1 MSGFAG
7 FFDAEESLTD
17 EKYLW
22 MALAR
27 RMAQRLS
34 HRGPDGRGAHVSSR
48 CAVAHVQRSV
58 PGAEYGAQPM
68 TCTENGRT
76 ATIVWDGELCNADE
90 LRTALSSRG
99 CSLETHCDAEI
110 ALKSYLCFG
119 PACAERM
126 NGVFAF
132 AVDDVQRES
141 LLLCR
146 DRFGAK
152 PLFYTF
158 SGGRLV
164 FASEIKALFEY
175 PGVRP
180 RLGRT
185 GICEIFGIGPARTPG
200 CGVYKSIKELLPG
213 HTAVFSRE
221 GFSPRPYFKLE
232 AHPYTEDYDATV
244 QRVRALLE
252 DIASRQLDGAV
263 PLAAAFSGG
272 TASAAI
278 AALAAMRQ
286 TAGGGLPLD
295 AYAPAYDDTPP
306 AAEALPGI
314 RQHTLHFDAERMADT
329 LTDAVIARDLPGM
342 AGLDGSALCL
352 FREIRK
358 RHAAALCGIGADAAF
373 AGWPWLFKRHPAGLF
388 PWSSAPL
395 LLAGL
400 LRPELAADLQ
410 VEDYVRERRC
420 EMTDAAPV
428 LRGESAENRRFRE
441 NSFLSL
447 YGFMGAQLEC
457 LDRYSMYSGLEVRT
471 PYTDYRLIEYLF
483 NAPRDIRAPQG
494 RINGLFYDACRGL
507 LPDEVF
513 GGERNQG
520 AAVSAACSPQYT
532 RAVRERLTDVLRDPE
547 QPIHRLISADAARRL
562 LREKSDRPWFGVQ
575 AAEAQLSAYLLQ
587 INLWLNRYKVKIDL

>member
-1 MSGFAG
+1 MSGFSG

-27 RMAQRLS
+27 RMAQRLA
-34 HRGPDGRGAHVSSR
+34 HRGPDGRGAHVSSH
-48 CAVAHVQRSV
+48 CALAHVCASMKDSESDV
-58 PGAEYGAQPM
+58 QPM
-68 TCTENGRT
+68 TYTENGRT
-76 ATIVWDGELCNADE
+76 VTIVWDGVLCNANE
-90 LRTALSSRG
+90 LRAALSSCG
-99 CSLETHCDAEI
+99 HSLETRCDAEI

-119 PACAERM
+119 PACAEKM
-126 NGVFAF
+126 GGVFAF
-132 AVDDVQRES
+132 AVDDAQRES

-180 RLGRT
+180 RLDRT

-200 CGVYKSIKELLPG
+200 CGVFESIAELLPG

-221 GFSPRPYFKLE
+221 GFSMRPYFKLE

-252 DIASRQLDGAV
+252 DIAYRQLAGDT
-263 PLAAAFSGG
+263 PLATAFSGG
-272 TASAAI
+272 TASAAV

-286 TAGGGLPLD
+286 TAGGLPLD
-295 AYAPAYDDTPP
+295 AYVPADIPS
-306 AAEALPGI
+306 AADELPGI
-314 RQHTLHFDAERMADT
+314 RQHTLHFDAERIADT

-342 AGLDGSALCL
+342 VGLDGSALCL
-352 FREIRK
+352 FREVRK
-358 RHAAALCGIGADAAF
+358 RHTAVLCDIGADAAF
-373 AGWPWLFKRHPAGLF
+373 AGCPWLFKRHPAGLF
-388 PWSSAPL
+388 PWSPAL
-395 LLAGL
+395 LPLAGL
-400 LRPELAADLQ
+400 LQPELAADLQ
-410 VEDYVRERRC
+410 VEDYVRERRR
-420 EMTDAAPV
+420 EMADATPV

-447 YGFMGAQLEC
+447 YGFMAAQLEC
-457 LDRYSMYSGLEVRT
+457 LDRYSTYSGLEVRT
-471 PYTDYRLIEYLF
+471 PYTDHRLIEYLF
-483 NAPRDIRAPQG
+483 NAPCDIRAPQG
-494 RINGLFYDACRGL
+494 RINGLFHDACRGI

-513 GGERNQG
+513 GGERNRG
-520 AAVSAACSPQYT
+520 ASVSAACSPQYA
-532 RAVRERLTDVLRDPE
+532 RAIRERLTDVLRDPE
-547 QPIHRLISADAARRL
+547 QPIHRLISAEAARKP
-562 LREKSDRPWFGVQ
+562 LRESSDWPWLGVP
-575 AAEAQLSAYLLQ
+575 AAGAQLNAYLLQ